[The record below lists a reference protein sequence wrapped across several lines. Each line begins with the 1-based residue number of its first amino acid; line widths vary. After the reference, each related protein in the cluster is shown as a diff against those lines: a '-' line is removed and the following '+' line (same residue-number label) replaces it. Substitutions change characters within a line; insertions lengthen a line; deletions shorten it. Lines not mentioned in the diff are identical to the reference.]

1 MALVHKSGSRL
12 MMPGHGSRA
21 LKAGL
26 VSLKDFVVST
36 CQVRSCAWVDPI
48 SSTTRDSLH
57 FILTS
62 LITSSKLFWYNLL

>member
-12 MMPGHGSRA
+12 MIPGHGSRA

-36 CQVRSCAWVDPI
+36 CQVRSCAWVDPYPVQQK
-48 SSTTRDSLH
+48 TH
-57 FILTS
+57 FIL
-62 LITSSKLFWYNLL
+62 Y

>member
-12 MMPGHGSRA
+12 MIPGHGSRA

-36 CQVRSCAWVDPI
+36 CA
-48 SSTTRDSLH
+48 
-57 FILTS
+57 
-62 LITSSKLFWYNLL
+62 K